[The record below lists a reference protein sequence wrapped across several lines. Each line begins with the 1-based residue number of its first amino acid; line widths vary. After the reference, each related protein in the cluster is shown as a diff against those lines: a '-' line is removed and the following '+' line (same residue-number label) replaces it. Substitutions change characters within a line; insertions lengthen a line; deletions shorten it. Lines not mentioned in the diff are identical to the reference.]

1 MCDGRAAGF
10 KAAEGGMGAMDDL
23 IFQDLRSERARRA
36 VPDGFPAL
44 AEIPGGRYTRRD
56 FFDLEMARVFRRSW
70 VLAGHVSELP
80 KAGSYKVFAKLPS
93 APILIVRGR
102 DGQVRGFYNTCRHRG
117 APVVKDQAG
126 RCNVLRCQ
134 YHSWAY
140 DFDGRL
146 VQVPDEHEFPNLDR
160 AERGLIPVRC
170 ELLHGLIFV
179 NQDDDAPALAETAGA
194 LAEEWTDLGLAAGQV
209 DYRFSRRVSCNW
221 KCGLDAFQEVYHIN
235 TLHPQTVGATL
246 VHSVAAMSLLPHGH
260 SRMCVQLKTV
270 DIDDAPDGGW
280 PDGEIYRR
288 SSVAHTLWPNMVV
301 PWGAGSGRFI
311 LFWPIGPGEC
321 EIEVLGVGPA
331 WGEGPLPADRE
342 VANARFDGVLMEDIE
357 NLAAIQASLES
368 GAFTGM
374 MLGYQERRLYW
385 AHEEIDR
392 VIGVDAV
399 PPDLRVPLVLSP
411 FIETPEARPGHA
423 AERGRA

>member
-1 MCDGRAAGF
+1 MGRM
-10 KAAEGGMGAMDDL
+10 EDR
-23 IFQDLRSERARRA
+23 IFQELRSERTRKS
-36 VPDGFPAL
+36 VPDGFPPL
-44 AEIPGGRYTRRD
+44 PEIPGGRYTRQD
-56 FFDLEMARVFRRSW
+56 FFDLELGRVFRRSW

-93 APILIVRGR
+93 APILLIRGR
-102 DGQVRGFYNTCRHRG
+102 EGEVRAFYNTCRHRG
-117 APVVKDQAG
+117 APVVKDAAG

-146 VQVPDEHEFPNLDR
+146 VQVPDEHEFPNLDK

-170 ELLHGLIFV
+170 EILHGLIFV
-179 NQDDDAPALAETAGA
+179 NQDDGAPPLLEAVGE
-194 LAEEWTDLGLAAGQV
+194 LAEEWRDLGLAAARV
-209 DYRFSRRVSCNW
+209 DYRWSRRVACNW

-235 TLHPQTVGATL
+235 TLHPHTVGATL
-246 VHSVAAMSLLPHGH
+246 VHSAAAMSLLPNGH

-270 DIDDAPDGGW
+270 DIDDAPGGGW

-288 SSVAHTLWPNMVV
+288 SSVAHTLWPNVVV
-301 PWGAGSGRFI
+301 PWGVGSGRFI
-311 LFWPIGPGEC
+311 IFWPIGPGEC
-321 EIEVLGVGPA
+321 EIEVMGVGPD
-331 WGEGPLPADRE
+331 WGEGDLPPDR
-342 VANARFDGVLMEDIE
+342 VIANERFDGVLMEDIE

-392 VIGVDAV
+392 VIGLDAV
-399 PPDLRVPLVLSP
+399 PDELRVSPVLGP
-411 FIETPEARPGHA
+411 FVETAPASEPAG
-423 AERGRA
+423 RGLA